1 MGYKD
6 YEKYLES
13 YEEEED
19 GSTKKCGCEDEEK
32 DKKNKKDCYK
42 RNYPTGAALEEAY
55 RAGRKDGYKEGYC
68 EGYDKGSKDG
78 CKQIKEKIAG
88 CIEKIECC

>member
-19 GSTKKCGCEDEEK
+19 DSTKKCGCEDEEK
-32 DKKNKKDCYK
+32 DKKIKKI
-42 RNYPTGAALEEAY
+42 A
-55 RAGRKDGYKEGYC
+55 
-68 EGYDKGSKDG
+68 
-78 CKQIKEKIAG
+78 IKEITLQ
-88 CIEKIECC
+88 ELH

>member
-13 YEEEED
+13 YEEEEVD
-19 GSTKKCGCEDEEK
+19 SAKKCGCEDEE
-32 DKKNKKDCYK
+32 KNKKDCYK

-88 CIEKIECC
+88 CIDKIECC